1 MIFHFLRRF
10 ALCLLCVSCFQASST
25 FAAAL
30 IEQTPTQTHDVLSR
44 VQSAAQT
51 LTYEGL
57 FAYQENGAMHSMRII
72 HRFDGKN
79 QQERLIELD
88 DAPREYLR
96 FNNVVQCLIPD
107 QKTILIEPAAG
118 RRFPDLAVGDM
129 HAVLKNY
136 TLWLDPKPHRVAGR
150 TCQRYDIK
158 PRDNQRRAYTMCVD
172 TETNLLLKSQVINTQ
187 GQVIEQIS
195 FSEIKIGGEISD
207 QAFLPNG
214 STEGWQVIE
223 SVQKPID
230 LKVLGW
236 KVLPVAGFEQQM
248 QMSRMLVPNEWV
260 HQVVLSDG
268 LAVVSIFIEPHQPL
282 QADVTSMKSGQ
293 IGSVNMQTKQ
303 VEDYL
308 ITVLGEVPPETI
320 SQVIKSIEFQA
331 PQARVE
337 SKR

>member
-1 MIFHFLRRF
+1 MILCFLRRL
-10 ALCLLCVSCFQASST
+10 ALCLLCVSGFQASST
-25 FAAAL
+25 FATVL
-30 IEQTPTQTHDVLSR
+30 IEQTPKQTQDVLSR
-44 VQSAAQT
+44 VQFAAQT
-51 LTYEGL
+51 LTYQGL
-57 FAYQENGAMHSMRII
+57 FAYHENGAMHSMRII

-96 FNNVVQCLIPD
+96 FNNLVQCLIPD
-107 QKTILIEPAAG
+107 QRKILIEPDVG

-158 PRDNQRRAYTMCVD
+158 PRDNYRRAYTMCVD
-172 TETNLLLKSQVINTQ
+172 TDSHLLLKSQVISTQ
-187 GQVIEQIS
+187 GQVIEQIA
-195 FSEIKIGGEISD
+195 FSEIKIGGLISD
-207 QAFLPNG
+207 QAFEPSG
-214 STEGWQVIE
+214 STEGWQIIE
-223 SVQKPID
+223 SIQKPID
-230 LKVLGW
+230 LKALGW
-236 KVLPVAGFEQQM
+236 NVLPAAGFEQQL
-248 QMSRMLVPNEWV
+248 QMSRMLLPNEWV

-268 LAVVSIFIEPHQPL
+268 LAVVSIFIEPYRPL
-282 QADVTSMKSGQ
+282 QADMPSMKSGQ

-320 SQVIKSIEFQA
+320 LQVIKSIEFQA
-331 PQARVE
+331 PQARLE
-337 SKR
+337 LKR